1 MGLLRHILL
10 LSAFLLPG
18 ILLAQEEADYDR
30 SSLHIMMIKPLN
42 AKYGDVV
49 ESVFR
54 KMPFPERFND
64 HNLGVKCISFAET
77 GKDQTHN
84 LKVFIERT
92 NIGQK
97 MVAKWF
103 NRDKRTGSFNME
115 LIKQRGTYNANLGE
129 RMEARKSLRG
139 LALLEDAGELLLNHT
154 YLLVND
160 ITYQS
165 KGNGNL
171 FFNPFSKKAR
181 EKFINALRSI
191 RGFQVTVRSYLF
203 HLKWNEDLTM
213 DFYKNYYTEDGTK
226 EPEKVKAFLESGASY
241 EMELVGDVT
250 NTLTEKQFRKL
261 KDPETFLMMVTK
273 RTIDANIAD
282 LQRAYPDFRI
292 KAPLL
297 SNMPLKAD
305 VGVKEGIRED
315 SKFEVLERVVA
326 EDGRMTYERVGLIRP
341 VKGKI
346 KDNRFMVS
354 EEESAD
360 ALLDATEFEI
370 ISGKDF
376 LPGMLIREVY

>member
-18 ILLAQEEADYDR
+18 VLLAQEEADYDR

-42 AKYGDVV
+42 AKYGDAV

-92 NIGQK
+92 NIAQK

-115 LIKQRGTYNANLGE
+115 LIKERGTYNANLGE

-165 KGNGNL
+165 KGSGSWLFSTLAGN
-171 FFNPFSKKAR
+171 FGAIQN
-181 EKFINALRSI
+181 IN
-191 RGFQVTVRSYLF
+191 GFQVTVRSYLF
-203 HLKWNEDLTM
+203 HLKWNENLTM
-213 DFYKNYYTEDGTK
+213 DFYKNYYTEDATK

>member
-1 MGLLRHILL
+1 
-10 LSAFLLPG
+10 
-18 ILLAQEEADYDR
+18 
-30 SSLHIMMIKPLN
+30 
-42 AKYGDVV
+42 
-49 ESVFR
+49 
-54 KMPFPERFND
+54 
-64 HNLGVKCISFAET
+64 
-77 GKDQTHN
+77 
-84 LKVFIERT
+84 
-92 NIGQK
+92 
-97 MVAKWF
+97 
-103 NRDKRTGSFNME
+103 
-115 LIKQRGTYNANLGE
+115 
-129 RMEARKSLRG
+129 
-139 LALLEDAGELLLNHT
+139 
-154 YLLVND
+154 
-160 ITYQS
+160 
-165 KGNGNL
+165 
-171 FFNPFSKKAR
+171 
-181 EKFINALRSI
+181 
-191 RGFQVTVRSYLF
+191 
-203 HLKWNEDLTM
+203 
-213 DFYKNYYTEDGTK
+213 
-226 EPEKVKAFLESGASY
+226 
-241 EMELVGDVT
+241 MELVGDVT

-326 EDGRMTYERVGLIRP
+326 EDGRMTYERVGQIRP